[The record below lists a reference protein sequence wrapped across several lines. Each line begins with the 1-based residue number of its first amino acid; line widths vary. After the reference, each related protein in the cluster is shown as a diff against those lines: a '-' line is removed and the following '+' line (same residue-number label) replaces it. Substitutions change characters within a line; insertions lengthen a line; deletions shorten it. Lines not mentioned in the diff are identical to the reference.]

1 MKFGISNLKFQIWG
15 TLTVLTVTLLLCRIF
30 AQQPQ
35 PTPTP
40 AGQGD
45 YKFRV
50 ESQLVLVNVV
60 ARDKSGKPVTDLK
73 RDDFT
78 VLEDGKPQKI
88 SSFDFE
94 NLDST
99 PLSAAAGP
107 SQQTLEGKL
116 VAPAP
121 LKPLLTR
128 KDAEEALSNK
138 RVIVLFFDLGSM
150 SPDETQRAVDAAKK
164 YVQTKMTAADMIAI
178 VSLGS
183 SLRLDL
189 DFTSDRA
196 RLLRV
201 LNRFTH
207 SEGQG
212 MDSGPT
218 GDTDMVEETGDAYT
232 PDESEYN
239 QFNTDRKLQALQS
252 ICQVLGKF
260 NQKKNII
267 YFSGGMTQTGIEN
280 EAALR
285 AAVNN
290 AVRANV

>member
-1 MKFGISNLKFQIWG
+1 MKFEISNSKFQIWG
-15 TLTVLTVTLLLCRIF
+15 TLTALTVALLLGRIF

-94 NLDST
+94 NLDSA

-107 SQQTLEGKL
+107 SQQTVEGKPG
-116 VAPAP
+116 APASAP
-121 LKPLLTR
+121 LRPLLTR

-150 SPDETQRAVDAAKK
+150 DPDQTQRAVDAAR
-164 YVQTKMTAADMIAI
+164 
-178 VSLGS
+178 S
-183 SLRLDL
+183 
-189 DFTSDRA
+189 TSKPR
-196 RLLRV
+196 
-201 LNRFTH
+201 
-207 SEGQG
+207 
-212 MDSGPT
+212 
-218 GDTDMVEETGDAYT
+218 
-232 PDESEYN
+232 
-239 QFNTDRKLQALQS
+239 
-252 ICQVLGKF
+252 
-260 NQKKNII
+260 
-267 YFSGGMTQTGIEN
+267 
-280 EAALR
+280 
-285 AAVNN
+285 
-290 AVRANV
+290 